1 MTNLSLRDI
10 PEELYQ
16 KIKAMAARER
26 RSVNQQILVLLE
38 RSVGLSQRPSTQ
50 VLEAIDRTRETIFT
64 RVGVMPDSVEQIN
77 QDRSR

>member
-16 KIKAMAARER
+16 QIKAMAARER

-38 RSVGLSQRPSTQ
+38 RSVRLSQRPS
-50 VLEAIDRTRETIFT
+50 RELL
-64 RVGVMPDSVEQIN
+64 S
-77 QDRSR
+77 

>member
-16 KIKAMAARER
+16 QIKEMAARER

-38 RSVGLSQRPSTQ
+38 RSVRLSQRPPAE
-50 VLEAIDRTRETIFT
+50 VLEGIDRTRETIFA

-77 QDRSR
+77 EDRSR

>member
-1 MTNLSLRDI
+1 MANLSLRDI

-16 KIKAMAARER
+16 QIKAMAARER

-38 RSVGLSQRPSTQ
+38 RSVGLSQRPSAEL
-50 VLEAIDRTRETIFT
+50 LEGIDRTRETIFA
-64 RVGVMPDSVEQIN
+64 RVGIMPDSVDQIN